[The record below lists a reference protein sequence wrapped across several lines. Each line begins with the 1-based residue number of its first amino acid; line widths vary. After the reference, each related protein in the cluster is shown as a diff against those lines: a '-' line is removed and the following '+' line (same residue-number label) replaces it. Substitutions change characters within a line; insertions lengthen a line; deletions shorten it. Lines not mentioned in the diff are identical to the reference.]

1 MRGQIATLDLS
12 GAAIE
17 MEGGKPGW
25 YDAMNGL
32 PGLLGSSVADGCEL
46 LRILDFLLE
55 RKRIFPDQIEVY
67 EEIANLL
74 KSLYSLEKAH
84 KTAYEKWVERNRLRD
99 RYRAQ
104 VQNGFSGRRT
114 AFRQR
119 KLPIF

>member
-1 MRGQIATLDLS
+1 MTENGLRQYHCVQTQTPGRKWTQTRDGTAVSNLAEKLILLCAVKYATLDLS

-55 RKRIFPDQIEVY
+55 RKAEDLHTLLRI
-67 EEIANLL
+67 
-74 KSLYSLEKAH
+74 
-84 KTAYEKWVERNRLRD
+84 
-99 RYRAQ
+99 
-104 VQNGFSGRRT
+104 
-114 AFRQR
+114 
-119 KLPIF
+119 